1 MRRWLLW
8 LVVAAA
14 VAVVVVVGLRQA
26 PETKAPAAPTT
37 SALSPGEVRAK
48 LGGAPSALAALHRQ
62 ANAILPGA
70 RTALRARLRA
80 LRGHPVVV
88 NVWGSWCGPCRV
100 ELPVLQRASLDWGR
114 RVAFVGV
121 DLRDNREAAD
131 ALLRQIPLT
140 YPSYDDPDGEI
151 AIGYRLVGTPAT
163 IYYDASG
170 RQTYIHQGPY
180 YQRTEIDAQIRRYAL
195 GGRS

>member
-1 MRRWLLW
+1 MRRWLPW
-8 LVVAAA
+8 LVAAAA

-26 PETKAPAAPTT
+26 PETKAPAPRT
-37 SALSPGEVRAK
+37 SALSAGEVRAK
-48 LGGAPSALAALHRQ
+48 LAGAPPALAALHRQ
-62 ANAILPGA
+62 ANAILPGE
-70 RTALRARLRA
+70 RKALRARLRE

-88 NVWGSWCGPCRV
+88 NVWGAWCGPCRF

-114 RVAFVGV
+114 RVAFIGV

-131 ALLRQIPLT
+131 TLLRQIPLT
-140 YPSYDDPDGEI
+140 YPSYDDPDGKI

-170 RQTYIHQGPY
+170 RQTYVHQGPY
-180 YQRTEIDAQIRRYAL
+180 YQRAEIDAQIRRYAL
-195 GGRS
+195 GGEA